1 MRHCW
6 QTFFGT
12 GEKEKVKSSLR
23 ELEDI
28 GNRYKHIGNQG
39 LEQLTNSI
47 TPRLRNLLDVVSILN
62 PVFVESF
69 SQSSSWPRVVSFLTM
84 LTIIQPVHCLRE
96 AASFFFVIL
105 DLFIDSCYLPPLM
118 RPSSKTCMRGRLK
131 VYFVSIFVYY
141 HRGMS
146 ICIT

>member
-6 QTFFGT
+6 QTFFGP
-12 GEKEKVKSSLR
+12 GEREKVKPALR

-62 PVFVESF
+62 AVFVESYF
-69 SQSSSWPRVVSFLTM
+69 QNSSRFIFDNVNHHSTSVVLAYRSAIFL
-84 LTIIQPVHCLRE
+84 
-96 AASFFFVIL
+96 
-105 DLFIDSCYLPPLM
+105 DSRWFLKLLM

-141 HRGMS
+141 HGGMP
-146 ICIT
+146 IYII